1 MSLLRIRA
9 GSLAFGHVAL
19 LDGVELAVEPRERLC
34 LIGRN
39 GTGKSTLLSVLC
51 DEQSLDTGELWRRDG
66 LTFAKLAQ
74 EVPQS
79 DQATLFEV
87 VAAGLGDHSQLL
99 SDYHVASNR
108 LADADEAELAAF
120 GRLQSAIEEAG
131 AWEGSQKIDATLT
144 RLNLDGA
151 ARLSECSGG
160 VRRRAMLGQAM
171 VSEPDLLLLDEP
183 TNHLDIETIDAL
195 EEAITGFPGSVLFIT
210 HDRTFIDNLATRIIE
225 LDRGQLNSY
234 PGSYQSYLK
243 RKTAELAAEAEQAKK
258 FDKNLAQEEVWIRQG
273 IKARRT
279 RNEGRVRRLE
289 GLRRER
295 AARRERQGQ
304 VNLQLESGERSGKLV
319 LEAEQVSFGY
329 PGEPDVIHNFST
341 TIMRGDRVG
350 IIGRNGS
357 GKSTLLKLLLG
368 DLTPS
373 QGSVQQ
379 GTQLKIAYFD
389 QERAQLDPEISVWES
404 LDSGSDQI
412 EINGKSRHVISY
424 LGDFLFPPARVRSP
438 VKSLSGGERNRLLL
452 AKLFTK
458 PANLLV
464 LDEPTNDLD
473 VETLEL
479 LEELLSDY
487 QGTLLLVSHD
497 RSFLDRSVTSTLAV
511 GDDGRVGE
519 YVGGYSDWLRQ
530 RPVVNPTKPAAPG
543 AANPQPKTPSKGT
556 PPKGTPPKQPPKT
569 RQLNNKERR
578 ELEALPEK
586 IEQLETRQATLA
598 EQTQDPKFYESA
610 ESDVAAVMRELA
622 AIDTELTA
630 AYARWESLDD

>member
-99 SDYHVASNR
+99 SDYHAASNR

-131 AWEGSQKIDATLT
+131 AWEGSQKIDAALT

-171 VSEPDLLLLDEP
+171 VSKPDLLLLDEP

-195 EEAITGFPGSVLFIT
+195 EEAIMGFPGSVLFIT

-357 GKSTLLKLLLG
+357 GKSTLCLLY
-368 DLTPS
+368 TSPS
-373 QGSVQQ
+373 P
-379 GTQLKIAYFD
+379 
-389 QERAQLDPEISVWES
+389 R
-404 LDSGSDQI
+404 
-412 EINGKSRHVISY
+412 
-424 LGDFLFPPARVRSP
+424 
-438 VKSLSGGERNRLLL
+438 
-452 AKLFTK
+452 
-458 PANLLV
+458 
-464 LDEPTNDLD
+464 
-473 VETLEL
+473 
-479 LEELLSDY
+479 
-487 QGTLLLVSHD
+487 D
-497 RSFLDRSVTSTLAV
+497 R
-511 GDDGRVGE
+511 G
-519 YVGGYSDWLRQ
+519 
-530 RPVVNPTKPAAPG
+530 
-543 AANPQPKTPSKGT
+543 
-556 PPKGTPPKQPPKT
+556 
-569 RQLNNKERR
+569 
-578 ELEALPEK
+578 
-586 IEQLETRQATLA
+586 
-598 EQTQDPKFYESA
+598 
-610 ESDVAAVMRELA
+610 
-622 AIDTELTA
+622 
-630 AYARWESLDD
+630 